1 MSTVS
6 FNIQRIVLFRSL
18 FILMRVHFSSHPN
31 SNFFI
36 SLPLRSFSSANTH
49 DIIFI
54 LIASLLQSIVGEV
67 QSSSQ
72 LMLNQLIHQL
82 RTNVQLPACLR
93 VIGYLR
99 RMHVFTELELRIK
112 FLQVPLHSP
121 NGRSQGCYAPD
132 N

>member
-1 MSTVS
+1 MRTKTLLYIYLSS
-6 FNIQRIVLFRSL
+6 FQ
-18 FILMRVHFSSHPN
+18 
-31 SNFFI
+31 
-36 SLPLRSFSSANTH
+36 LRSTTSGITH
-49 DIIFI
+49 GI
-54 LIASLLQSIVGEV
+54 LITSLLQSIVGEV
-67 QSSSQ
+67 QTSSQ

-121 NGRSQGCYAPD
+121 NGR
-132 N
+132 